1 MRRLIVDVS
10 SLLWQSLLAGK
21 DKEFGM
27 VVEHEGKEVHV
38 NGWQFGQECAINHLL
53 SVMGELDVV
62 PIETIFVVEGAYS
75 KQRRKAIYNGY
86 KEGRDS
92 RPALAYE
99 QFSILRDKLT
109 QTFRNLGA
117 QIVTQEGVEADDI
130 IAYLARN
137 LDGEKVILT
146 TDGDMA
152 TLIGPDVALWRGGML
167 TRENPY
173 GPFPHKLIPVY
184 KALVGDGNEYK
195 GATRFGPKT
204 FLDFMVWAGEGG
216 LAAIEGM
223 MKRRTLHELAD
234 DVAEFKP
241 LKLVIDSAEHVYQS
255 YDCALL
261 HDEWVNTLRQPLEW
275 KAGMVKPVSAFEDKR
290 LHKWAQ
296 MVGLVTKGNYGQ
308 AVELFKEA
316 VTQSPF
322 FTLDIETS
330 TPEESDEWLIA
341 GDKTNKVDV
350 LGSKLTGLG
359 LTVGRNNNRT
369 LYFSVDHANT
379 ANVSSAD
386 VLDII
391 RMIPSD
397 KHIVIQNFAFEGPIL
412 YKEWGDQLK
421 DNGWH
426 GFLPNVI
433 DTVFL
438 ASYVNENSSL
448 GLKQGSKHY
457 LDYEQQSY
465 ADVTTFYDEDGT
477 GRQLKMNQLTAEHV
491 LSYGADDTICTAAL
505 FNHFRVR
512 MEIEKTWDLQLQVEQ
527 LPSYVMALAYVGG
540 TKFSLQRMKE
550 LESEDAVTS
559 AKAWATLRDFLIE
572 QGWEG
577 TVTPQYKELTPA
589 MIKEVC
595 QIVLGEEL
603 KTMVRTPS
611 KLAKLVDLME
621 HADAPLLAQYITQ
634 GNLDQIN
641 DLVKSRFKGE
651 PELNLGSPLQMRNL
665 LYKTLDLPVRL
676 VNSTTAT
683 EREKKPLLSRLVSD
697 HKKRWA
703 GHDVPPA
710 PAYMFSDYPPPVD
723 VEAVTKELLMTKAKT
738 DDTAVDFALALDV
751 EGRPEVAKVLSTI
764 RTMKKCATRSSLFYK
779 PYAHM
784 PHWLDGKIHGQA
796 GQCRTVTRRFA
807 PSDPNLAQL
816 PKKGEGVKFRECFL
830 PHKKGA
836 VVVSVDFA
844 GQELRQGAGQS
855 MDQGMLDCF
864 VGEHKKDMHS
874 MTASEAMLAK
884 WGKETVARFAK
895 EYDDD
900 GLTDYDLFL
909 RLRRSKDPTTHKMA
923 DDLRKDGKGCNFA
936 AQYDCQAPKL
946 AETLVIPVP
955 DAQTFLDAKYKAF
968 PRFEEWKEEVKAE
981 AERTGY
987 VMTPLGGR
995 RHLRDSLLSSEWGV
1009 KDKALRQG
1017 PNFKIQGASAEQT
1030 KLAMSELWRSN
1041 ILFRLDMQ
1049 FFAPIHDELVWSVAA
1064 EDALESIKVV
1074 VAAMTK
1080 PYGNLP
1086 VPFLG
1091 SVSLGMNFGAQIEC
1105 GDEAAENPALLDEIV
1120 PQILARLFVKTEATV

>member
-38 NGWQFGQECAINHLL
+38 NGWQFGQECAISHLL

-62 PIETIFVVEGAYS
+62 PIETIFVVEGTYS
-75 KQRRKAIYNGY
+75 KQRRKAVYNGY

-92 RPALAYE
+92 RPSLAYE

-216 LAAIEGM
+216 LAALEGM

-241 LKLVIDSAEHVYQS
+241 LKLIIDSAEHVYQS

-296 MVGLVTKGNYGQ
+296 MVGLVTKANYGQ
-308 AVELFKEA
+308 TLEFFKEA

-369 LYFSVDHANT
+369 LYFSVDHAST
-379 ANVSSAD
+379 ENVSSSD

-433 DTVFL
+433 DTLFL
-438 ASYVNENSSL
+438 ASYVNENISL

-465 ADVTTFYDEDGT
+465 ADVTTFYEEDGT
-477 GRQLKMNQLTAEHV
+477 GRQYKMNQLTAEHV
-491 LSYGADDTICTAAL
+491 LSYGADDTICTAGL

-512 MEIEKTWDLQLQVEQ
+512 MEIEKTWDLQIQVEQ
-527 LPSYVMALAYVGG
+527 LPSYVMAMAYVGG
-540 TKFSLQRMKE
+540 TRFSLQRMKE
-550 LESEDAVTS
+550 LEAEDAATS

-577 TVTPQYKELTPA
+577 TVTPQYKEMTPA

-603 KTMVRTPS
+603 KSMVRTPS
-611 KLAKLVDLME
+611 KLAKLVNLLE
-621 HADAPLLAQYITQ
+621 HEDAPLVAQYIEQ
-634 GNLDQIN
+634 GNMDQIN

-784 PHWLDGKIHGQA
+784 QHWVDGKIHGQA

-874 MTASEAMLAK
+874 LTAAGTMVTK
-884 WGKETVARFAK
+884 WGHGAVDRFRV
-895 EYDDD
+895 EYGYD
-900 GLTDYDLFL
+900 GLEDYDLFL
-909 RLRRSKDPTTHKMA
+909 KLKNSKDESVHKMA
-923 DDLRKDGKGCNFA
+923 DDLRKNAKNVNFG
-936 AQYDCQAPKL
+936 AQYDAQAPKL

-955 DAQTFLDAKYKAF
+955 DAQAFLDAKYKAF
-968 PRFEEWKEEVKAE
+968 PRFEEWKEEVKAD
-981 AERTGY
+981 AERLGY
-987 VMTPLGGR
+987 VLTPLGGR

-1030 KLAMSELWRSN
+1030 KLAMAELWRSG

-1074 VAAMTK
+1074 VAAMTQ

-1091 SVSLGMNFGAQIEC
+1091 SVSLGLNFGAQIEC

-1120 PQILARLFVKTEATV
+1120 PQILAKLFAKT